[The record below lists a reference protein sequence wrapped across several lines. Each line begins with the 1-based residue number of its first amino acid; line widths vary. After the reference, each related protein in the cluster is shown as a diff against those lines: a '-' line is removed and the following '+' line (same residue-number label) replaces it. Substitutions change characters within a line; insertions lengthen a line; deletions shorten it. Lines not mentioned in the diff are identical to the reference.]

1 MKQTMS
7 VNTIF
12 GSRKR
17 NTIILAVG
25 WNLKWKIFFIL
36 KNESTYRAFRNRLA
50 RKADLSAHLC
60 LQPFVMCGV
69 VKQIHARNPFLLAI
83 QWREVLETENAQ
95 ENFSYW
101 VASTQINS
109 STSSSFSDVAAVAF
123 LPLPFFLSPEPVS
136 FILFTSLVI
145 AFFEQLNVGCS
156 FQIRYED
163 QPFSSKSFLTNAI

>member
-12 GSRKR
+12 GSRKI

-83 QWREVLETENAQ
+83 QWTEVLETENAQ

-101 VASTQINS
+101 VVSTQINS

-123 LPLPFFLSPEPVS
+123 LPLPFSLSPEPVS
-136 FILFTSLVI
+136 FILFTSLLLRS
-145 AFFEQLNVGCS
+145 LN
-156 FQIRYED
+156 
-163 QPFSSKSFLTNAI
+163 N